1 MNDITSLLA
10 HYSISEILTIIIILG
25 LSLKGCITFFEWAN
39 KKIKVLVYKTDQPL
53 KIKENI
59 KQHEQE
65 IKKLDGSIAELS
77 KMINLLIESDKDDI
91 KAFITRQHH
100 YFVYQ
105 KGWIDDYSL
114 DCIEQRYRHYQ
125 SQGGNSFIYTLM
137 KELRRLP
144 KQPPEINEN

>member
-77 KMINLLIESDKDDI
+77 KMINL
-91 KAFITRQHH
+91 
-100 YFVYQ
+100 
-105 KGWIDDYSL
+105 
-114 DCIEQRYRHYQ
+114 
-125 SQGGNSFIYTLM
+125 
-137 KELRRLP
+137 
-144 KQPPEINEN
+144 

>member
-10 HYSISEILTIIIILG
+10 HYSISEILTILIVLS
-25 LSLKGCITFFEWAN
+25 LSLKGCISFFDWAG
-39 KKIKVLVYKTDQPL
+39 KKTKELVYKADQPL
-53 KIKENI
+53 KMKENI
-59 KQHEQE
+59 QHHEQE
-65 IKKLDGSIAELS
+65 IKKLDNSITELS
-77 KMINLLIESDKDDI
+77 KLINLLIESDKDDI

-125 SQGGNSFIYTLM
+125 NQGGNSFIYTLM

-144 KQPPEINEN
+144 KQPPEVNEN

>member
-65 IKKLDGSIAELS
+65 IKKLDSSIAELS

-125 SQGGNSFIYTLM
+125 NQGGNSFIYTLM